1 MIGLDTKIRIL
12 LGFQGQT
19 RFLEHKR
26 FPNSFFGPFF
36 LGFLYL
42 GLAYENPEVS
52 EGLDFTCT
60 TPSISDISRFAEAV
74 IRSLCVIAVGIC
86 VAIVRICFAF
96 VDI

>member
-19 RFLEHKR
+19 TFLEHKR
-26 FPNSFFGPFF
+26 FPNSFLGHI

>member
-26 FPNSFFGPFF
+26 FPKAFLGHF

-52 EGLDFTCT
+52 R
-60 TPSISDISRFAEAV
+60 SIVLEEV
-74 IRSLCVIAVGIC
+74 LLQ
-86 VAIVRICFAF
+86 
-96 VDI
+96 

>member
-26 FPNSFFGPFF
+26 FPKAFLGHF

-42 GLAYENPEVS
+42 GLAYENPEAS
-52 EGLDFTCT
+52 R
-60 TPSISDISRFAEAV
+60 SIV
-74 IRSLCVIAVGIC
+74 L
-86 VAIVRICFAF
+86 
-96 VDI
+96 